1 MSVIQARAFF
11 PTTGTAGNRPQ
22 NEDTAKEPAEAAAQL
37 ARHYCDQ
44 VVPMMESIR
53 LTIDVLEQNT
63 ASDFWPFPTYGELLF
78 A

>member
-11 PTTGTAGNRPQ
+11 PTTGTAGNRAQ

-53 LTIDVLEQNT
+53 LTIDELEQNT
-63 ASDFWPFPTYGELLF
+63 ASDFWSFPTYGELLF

>member
-1 MSVIQARAFF
+1 
-11 PTTGTAGNRPQ
+11 
-22 NEDTAKEPAEAAAQL
+22 
-37 ARHYCDQ
+37 
-44 VVPMMESIR
+44 MMESIR

>member
-11 PTTGTAGNRPQ
+11 PTTGTAGNKPQ
-22 NEDTAKEPAEAAAQL
+22 KGEIRREIL
-37 ARHYCDQ
+37 
-44 VVPMMESIR
+44 MIESIR
-53 LTIDVLEQNT
+53 LTIDELEQNT

>member
-1 MSVIQARAFF
+1 MSAIQVHAFF

-22 NEDTAKEPAEAAAQL
+22 KGEIRRETPI
-37 ARHYCDQ
+37 
-44 VVPMMESIR
+44 MESIH
-53 LTIDVLEQNT
+53 LTIDELEQNT